1 MKHKLYFFL
10 RKDWVYQNFPTL
22 ESALEF
28 VLNEKIMSRKGKN
41 SNFEIRTF
49 DDVSILSFIYS
60 PTQDGLHGVTYDT
73 SNEQIQQF
81 LDNHFFD
88 NL

>member
-1 MKHKLYFFL
+1 MKHKLYIFL

-41 SNFEIRTF
+41 SNFEIKLKPIF
-49 DDVSILSFIYS
+49 VASDLKA
-60 PTQDGLHGVTYDT
+60 TYDI
-73 SNEQIQQF
+73 SGAPYGG
-81 LDNHFFD
+81 L
-88 NL
+88 